1 MKKYNNF
8 WLSKKK
14 IDLLWKII
22 TIEINFL
29 IIAIPAVFYLYNPEI
44 FLEHMSIILKI
55 IGGICY
61 GN

>member
-29 IIAIPAVFYLYNPEI
+29 IIAIPAVFYLYNPDI
-44 FLEHMSIILKI
+44 FLAHATFIVRL
-55 IGGICY
+55 IGGIY
-61 GN
+61 GY